1 MHIVLG
7 RWTQDRL
14 NNLMHEASDVTD
26 SGERIKFLSRFFLG
40 VDYKGTTLIGD
51 EDSPEF
57 FVINLDKV
65 DCFTFIDYIE
75 AMRISVSFP
84 EFKENL
90 QKVRYR
96 EGKIAFENRNH
107 FFTDWIEFNS
117 HLITD
122 VTGQVSDQ
130 RAESITKT
138 LNLKENG
145 SLFINGIQPRERKFS
160 YIPSDALDEKV
171 LSNLKTGDYAGI
183 YSKFQG
189 LDVSHVGIVI
199 KEGNNIY
206 IRHACSDK
214 KHRKVLDQ
222 DINKYMANKPGL
234 VVLRPKP

>member
-14 NNLMHEASDVTD
+14 NNLMRESLDITD
-26 SGERIKFLSRFFLG
+26 AGERIKFLSRFFLG
-40 VDYKGTTLIGD
+40 VDYKGSTLIGD
-51 EDSPEF
+51 ADSPEF

-96 EGKIAFENRNH
+96 EGKIEFENRNH
-107 FFTDWIEFNS
+107 FFTDWIDFNDN
-117 HLITD
+117 LITD
-122 VTGQVSDQ
+122 VTDQVSDQ

-138 LNLKENG
+138 LNLKEDG
-145 SLFINGIQPRERKFS
+145 SFFINGIQPRERKIS
-160 YIPSDALDEKV
+160 YIPSDVLDERV
-171 LSNLKTGDYAGI
+171 ISNLKTGDYAGI
-183 YSKFQG
+183 YSNFHG

-222 DINKYMANKPGL
+222 DLNEYMTHKPGL
-234 VVLRPKP
+234 IVLRPK